1 MTIHREG
8 RFFLIVLAIILVA
21 LNVGLYNSVPEYIK
35 WGMLIFSVVIFFFFL
50 QFFRHPTRNLTKAEG
65 SIISP
70 ADGKVVVI
78 EEVYEDEYLQDQR
91 LQVSIFMSPTNVHL
105 NRVPLDGIVEY
116 YKYHAGKYLVA
127 FHPKSSKLN
136 ERNTAVITNA
146 KGQKVLMRQIAGAV
160 ARRIRFYLKPGQEV
174 KQGEELGFIKFGSRM
189 DIFFPLGTEICVTM
203 GQKVTGGVTLIA
215 KLPEA

>member
-8 RFFLIVLAIILVA
+8 RLFLVVLAILLIG
-21 LNVGLYNSVPEYIK
+21 LNIGIYGRVPEYVF
-35 WGMLIFSVVIFFFFL
+35 WAFVIGSIVIYGFFT
-50 QFFRHPTRNLTKAEG
+50 QFFRHPTRNLTIDEA
-65 SIISP
+65 SIVSP

-78 EEVYEDEYLQDQR
+78 EEVFEDEYLKDQR

-105 NRVPLDGIVEY
+105 NRVPLDGTVEY
-116 YKYHAGKYLVA
+116 YKYHPGKYLVA

-160 ARRIRFYLKPGQEV
+160 ARRIRFYLKPGQTV

-189 DIFFPLGTEICVTM
+189 DIFFPLGTEICVEM
-203 GQKVTGGVTLIA
+203 GQKVTGGITLLA